1 MGTERLSILPL
12 VLSRSRLIAG
22 IRRLVLAGL
31 VLVTVVLGPS
41 VPDAG
46 VTMGAHSAVAAG
58 RDTVSPL
65 PYVDTDTQDQHRDF
79 PARVLQQPIA
89 FRDSGARVRTPP
101 PILAAAAIVVDI
113 DRGEILWSLNPH
125 ARRAPASTAKLV
137 SALVALENF
146 PPDRAISVTPE
157 AADALSVETRMEL
170 LPGEQ
175 FTARELLTGM
185 LTISA
190 NDATRAFAYGTFG
203 MDDYVAAMNRQV
215 RALGLHDSNFVN
227 PVGFPD
233 DPQMYSSAYDLAAVA
248 VTAYREFPLFGEITA
263 MRDVDL
269 AQSAAQRDYR
279 LHNINRLPDIYPA
292 AVGTKSGFTDE
303 AGPCLVSMAVRG
315 GHRLVAVLLN
325 APHMFD
331 QSRALLEWGFSQEGL
346 APLPP
351 VSGTPASA
359 PSIRH

>member
-1 MGTERLSILPL
+1 M
-12 VLSRSRLIAG
+12 AG
-22 IRRLVLAGL
+22 SRRLVLACL
-31 VLVTVVLGPS
+31 VLVTVILGPS
-41 VPDAG
+41 VPNAG
-46 VTMGAHSAVAAG
+46 VSVGAHSAVAAS
-58 RDTVSPL
+58 REAASPL
-65 PYVDTDTQDQHRDF
+65 PYIDTDTQDLHREF
-79 PARVLQQPIA
+79 PARVLEQPMA
-89 FRDSGARVRTPP
+89 FREGGRGRTAPM
-101 PILAAAAIVVDI
+101 ILAAAAIVVDI
-113 DRGEILWSLNPH
+113 DRGEVLWSLNPH

-146 PPDRAISVTPE
+146 PPDRPITVTPE

-248 VTAYREFPLFGEITA
+248 AAAYREFPLFAQITA

-269 AQSAAQRDYR
+269 AQNAVHRDYHM
-279 LHNINRLPDIYPA
+279 HNINRLPDLYPA

-331 QSRALLEWGFSQEGL
+331 QSRALLEWGFGQEGL
-346 APLPP
+346 PPLPP
-351 VSGTPASA
+351 VTGTPPSV